1 VDSGTRHP
9 HFLQSLPLI
18 HHSTTEEARDT
29 LDNVMKTTV
38 KARKIKIKHEIH
50 LKESVRIIPSSSV
63 IVGIEGA
70 WEAGVGRVDAVA
82 GVF

>member
-1 VDSGTRHP
+1 
-9 HFLQSLPLI
+9 
-18 HHSTTEEARDT
+18 
-29 LDNVMKTTV
+29 MKTTV
-38 KARKIKIKHEIH
+38 KARKFKIKHETC